1 RQRQRRAD
9 ARRRRPPPRDGQRLP
24 GRDRALRPRR
34 PLGRGVRRRRGARR
48 GAEPAHRLRRAPG
61 PGTTRRRLP
70 LMTHT
75 PIAELAAHVGAE
87 VVVAGWV
94 TGVRSSGKIAFLQLR
109 DGSGFVQGVV
119 VRSEVAAEVFD
130 RAKGLTQE
138 SSVVVTGLVRADER
152 APSGVEL
159 GLTHVELVAPGNDYP
174 ITPKEHG
181 VDFLFEHR
189 HLYLRHRDPWAVMR
203 VRDLVERAVHDF
215 FGERGFVWFDAPFFM
230 PTAVEGTTN
239 LFEIDLFDEDKAYL
253 SQSGQLY
260 AEAGAMALGKVYTF
274 GPTFRAEKSKTRR
287 HLLEFWMIEP
297 EVAFLDHEGNMQ
309 LQEDMVAY
317 LVGRVLEK
325 RSAELAILGRDVS
338 KLEPSASGSFPR
350 ITYDDA
356 ITYLNSMGE
365 SLTFG
370 DDFGAPHETLLGE
383 RYDRPVFVEKWPT
396 AAKAFYMEPVPG
408 DPTRVLASD
417 LIGPEGYGELI
428 GGSQRIHD
436 LALLEERIR
445 QHELPKEAFE
455 WYLDLRRYGTVPHSG
470 YGMGLERF
478 LAWVTGV
485 RHLRE
490 VIPFPR
496 MLTRMY
502 P

>member
-1 RQRQRRAD
+1 
-9 ARRRRPPPRDGQRLP
+9 
-24 GRDRALRPRR
+24 
-34 PLGRGVRRRRGARR
+34 
-48 GAEPAHRLRRAPG
+48 
-61 PGTTRRRLP
+61 
-70 LMTHT
+70 MTHT

-189 HLYLRHRDPWAVMR
+189 HLYLRHRGPWAVMR

-215 FGERGFVWFDAPFFM
+215 FGERGFVRFDAPFFM

-260 AEAGAMALGKVYTF
+260 AEAGAMALGRVYTF

-287 HLLEFWMIEP
+287 HLLEFWMVEP
-297 EVAFLDHEGNMQ
+297 EVAFLDHEGNMR
-309 LQEDMVAY
+309 LQEQFVSY
-317 LVGRVLEK
+317 LVGRVLEE
-325 RSAELAILGRDVS
+325 RSTELEMLGRDLD
-338 KLEPSASGSFPR
+338 KLRPAAEGGYER
-350 ITYDDA
+350 ITYDEA
-356 ITYLNSMGE
+356 LEYLKGRGE
-365 SLTFG
+365 ELPWG
-370 DDFGAPHETLLGE
+370 EDFGAPHETMLGE
-383 RYDRPVFVEKWPT
+383 RSPKPVFVERWPT

-408 DPTRVLASD
+408 DPTRVLAAD
-417 LIGPEGYGELI
+417 LILPEGYGEVI
-428 GGSQRIHD
+428 GGSQRVHD
-436 LALLEERIR
+436 LALLEQRIAE
-445 QHELPKEAFE
+445 HGLPKEAFG
-455 WYLDLRRYGTVPHSG
+455 WYLDLRRHGSVPHSG
-470 YGMGLERF
+470 FGMGLERF
-478 LAWVTGV
+478 LTWLVGGH
-485 RHLRE
+485 HLRE

>member
-1 RQRQRRAD
+1 
-9 ARRRRPPPRDGQRLP
+9 
-24 GRDRALRPRR
+24 
-34 PLGRGVRRRRGARR
+34 
-48 GAEPAHRLRRAPG
+48 
-61 PGTTRRRLP
+61 
-70 LMTHT
+70 MTHT

-119 VRSEVAAEVFD
+119 VRTEVAAEVFD

-189 HLYLRHRDPWAVMR
+189 HLYLRHRGPWAVMR

-215 FGERGFVWFDAPFFM
+215 FGERGFVRFDAPFFM

-297 EVAFLDHEGNMQ
+297 EVAFLDHEGNMR
-309 LQEDMVAY
+309 LQEELVAY
-317 LVGRVLEK
+317 LVGRVLDE
-325 RSAELAILGRDVS
+325 RADELEMLGRDPAR
-338 KLEPSASGSFPR
+338 LRPAAEGGYER
-350 ITYDDA
+350 ITYDEA
-356 ITYLNSMGE
+356 LAYLAERGE
-365 SLTFG
+365 RLEWG
-370 DDFGAPHETLLGE
+370 DDFGAPHETMLGE
-383 RYDRPVFVEKWPT
+383 RSDKPVFVERWPT

-417 LIGPEGYGELI
+417 LILPEGYGELI

-436 LALLEERIR
+436 LALLEQRIAE
-445 QHELPKEAFE
+445 HGLPREAFE
-455 WYLDLRRYGTVPHSG
+455 WYLDLRRHGSVPHSG
-470 YGMGLERF
+470 FGLGLER
-478 LAWVTGV
+478 LLTWLVGGH
-485 RHLRE
+485 HLRE

>member
-1 RQRQRRAD
+1 
-9 ARRRRPPPRDGQRLP
+9 
-24 GRDRALRPRR
+24 
-34 PLGRGVRRRRGARR
+34 
-48 GAEPAHRLRRAPG
+48 
-61 PGTTRRRLP
+61 
-70 LMTHT
+70 MTHT

-189 HLYLRHRDPWAVMR
+189 HLYLRHRGPWAVMR

-215 FGERGFVWFDAPFFM
+215 FGERGFVRFDAPFFM

-297 EVAFLDHEGNMQ
+297 EVAFLDHEGNMR
-309 LQEDMVAY
+309 LQEELVAY
-317 LVGRVLEK
+317 LVGRVLDE
-325 RSAELAILGRDVS
+325 RADELEMLGRDPAR
-338 KLEPSASGSFPR
+338 LRPAAEGGYER
-350 ITYDDA
+350 ITYDEA
-356 ITYLNSMGE
+356 LAYLAERGE
-365 SLTFG
+365 RLEWG
-370 DDFGAPHETLLGE
+370 DDFGAPHETMLGE
-383 RYDRPVFVEKWPT
+383 RSDKPVFVERWPT

-417 LIGPEGYGELI
+417 LILPEGYGELI

-436 LALLEERIR
+436 LALLEQRIAE
-445 QHELPKEAFE
+445 HGLPREAFE
-455 WYLDLRRYGTVPHSG
+455 WYLDLRRHGSVPHSG
-470 YGMGLERF
+470 FGLGLER
-478 LAWVTGV
+478 LLTWLVGGH
-485 RHLRE
+485 HLRE

>member
-1 RQRQRRAD
+1 
-9 ARRRRPPPRDGQRLP
+9 
-24 GRDRALRPRR
+24 
-34 PLGRGVRRRRGARR
+34 
-48 GAEPAHRLRRAPG
+48 
-61 PGTTRRRLP
+61 
-70 LMTHT
+70 MSYT
-75 PIAELAAHVGAE
+75 PIAELPRHVGQT
-87 VVVAGWV
+87 VKVAGWL
-94 TGVRSSGKIAFLQLR
+94 TNLRSSGKIAFLQLR

-119 VRSEVAAEVFD
+119 ARNDVEESVFE
-130 RAKGLTQE
+130 RARHLTQE
-138 SSVVVTGLVRADER
+138 TSLVVTGNVRADDR

-159 GLTHVELVAPGNDYP
+159 SVVDVEVIGASSDYP

-181 VDFLFEHR
+181 VDFLFENR
-189 HLYLRHRDPWAVMR
+189 HLYLRHKAPWAILR
-203 VRDLVERAVHDF
+203 IRDEVERGIHDF
-215 FGERGFVWFDAPFFM
+215 FSARDYVRFDSPFFM

-287 HLLEFWMIEP
+287 HLLEFWMIEA
-297 EVAFLDHEGNMQ
+297 EAAFLDHDGNMR
-309 LQEDMVAY
+309 LQEDLVSY

-325 RSAELAILGRDVS
+325 RAAELETLGRDIG
-338 KLEPSASGSFPR
+338 KLEPSAEGAFPR
-350 ITYDDA
+350 ISYDEALD
-356 ITYLNSMGE
+356 YLTSVGE
-365 SLTFG
+365 KLEFG
-370 DDFGAPHETLLGE
+370 DDFGAPHETLLGD
-383 RYDRPVFVEKWPT
+383 RYDRPVFVERWPT
-396 AAKAFYMEPVPG
+396 SAKAFYMEPVPG
-408 DPTRVLASD
+408 DPTRVLAAD

-445 QHELPKEAFE
+445 EHGLPREAFE
-455 WYLDLRRYGTVPHSG
+455 WYIDLRKFGTVPHSG
-470 YGMGLERF
+470 FGIGLERF

-485 RHLRE
+485 HHLRE

-496 MLTRMY
+496 MLTRLY